1 MKTGDKVYFG
11 RTHGER
17 TLGEIVKVN
26 RTTVQVRQLETRG
39 AIRERPVGTVW
50 KVPFALCTPIDA
62 GGNPAVTAMHT
73 ASRPMPPFPPSKRAE
88 DVILVEIGGIYC
100 GLSPENLSCD
110 GELTRAEMGRKA
122 AMLNRRLAALFAE
135 LGRRVTEEETYPALE
150 RQRDA
155 RNAAVTS

>member
-39 AIRERPVGTVW
+39 AIRERPIGTVW
-50 KVPFALCTPIDA
+50 KVPFALCTPINAAMPA
-62 GGNPAVTAMHT
+62 GVERCVSDTLTP
-73 ASRPMPPFPPSKRAE
+73 KRAE
-88 DVILVEIGGIYC
+88 DEILCEIGNVYAGF
-100 GLSPENLSCD
+100 SPENLSCD
-110 GELTRAEMGRKA
+110 GELSRTAMARRAVVLR
-122 AMLNRRLAALFAE
+122 RRLAALFAE

-150 RQRDA
+150 RWRDA
-155 RNAAVTS
+155 RRAAVSS